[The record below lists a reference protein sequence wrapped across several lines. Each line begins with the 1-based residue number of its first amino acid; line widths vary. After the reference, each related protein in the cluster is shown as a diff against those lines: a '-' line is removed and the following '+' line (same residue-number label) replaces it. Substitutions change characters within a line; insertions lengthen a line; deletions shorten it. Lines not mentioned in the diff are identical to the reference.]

1 MANYLQLINSLQP
14 IDVIVAKKRSGLG
27 RILDHYIVHL
37 GNGVFV
43 GNLKGSVKQVS
54 HYELVELLKEYEP
67 VKVRRFTGNYFQI
80 QKAIMR
86 AKQKLGH
93 KYSFLGFNCEHF
105 ANWVQYGKESSSQ
118 VTNGFLI
125 AAGLVTLKLIASDNG
140 ER

>member
-1 MANYLQLINSLQP
+1 MENYLQLINSLHP
-14 IDVIVAKKRSGLG
+14 IDVVVAKKRSGIG
-27 RILDHYIVHL
+27 RVLDHYLVYL
-37 GNGVFV
+37 GNGIFV
-43 GNLKGSVKQVS
+43 GNLKGSVKQIS
-54 HYELVELLKEYEP
+54 HHELLELLKEYEP
-67 VKVRRFTGNYFQI
+67 IKVRRFTGNQFQI
-80 QKAIMR
+80 QQAILR

-125 AAGLVTLKLIASDNG
+125 VAGLVTLKLIASNNG